1 LFEETS
7 DRIKIKS
14 PIRKW
19 ETHYLHRIIRNIVVG
34 MVLLLMSSFITP
46 SISVITG
53 IAVIL
58 PISSFATLG
67 IFVFLILDTFLVI
80 NRKMESG
87 IIRSLLNRDV
97 DAKSEEQNKT

>member
-1 LFEETS
+1 
-7 DRIKIKS
+7 
-14 PIRKW
+14 
-19 ETHYLHRIIRNIVVG
+19 
-34 MVLLLMSSFITP
+34 MSSFITP

-53 IAVIL
+53 IALIL

-97 DAKSEEQNKT
+97 DAKSEEQSKS